1 MEEIQRV
8 LTKVY
13 EDEQAG
19 QNSAAKT
26 ADNDDVPDGEDLDD
40 EGSGAEGD
48 VKRPLIAISKWRGFF
63 TDNVSLRL
71 DGCSPC
77 L

>member
-1 MEEIQRV
+1 M
-8 LTKVY
+8 LTKAY
-13 EDEQAG
+13 EDELAM
-19 QNSAAKT
+19 QNSADED
-26 ADNDDVPDGEDLDD
+26 ADNDDAPDNEELDD
-40 EGSGAEGD
+40 EGSGAEAD
-48 VKRPLIAISKWRGFF
+48 VKRPLVAISEWMGIL

>member
-1 MEEIQRV
+1 M
-8 LTKVY
+8 LTKAY
-13 EDEQAG
+13 EDEMAMQDFADED
-19 QNSAAKT
+19 
-26 ADNDDVPDGEDLDD
+26 ADNDDPNDEELDYK
-40 EGSGAEGD
+40 GSGAE
-48 VKRPLIAISKWRGFF
+48 VAVMKPLVAISEWKGIF

>member
-1 MEEIQRV
+1 MEIRRV
-8 LTKVY
+8 LTKAF
-13 EDEQAG
+13 EDEMAM
-19 QNSAAKT
+19 QNFADED
-26 ADNDDVPDGEDLDD
+26 ADNDDPDDEELDY
-40 EGSGAEGD
+40 EGSGAEAA
-48 VKRPLIAISKWRGFF
+48 VMRPLVAISEWKGIF

>member
-1 MEEIQRV
+1 M

-13 EDEQAG
+13 EDEQAM
-19 QNSAAKT
+19 QNSADKD
-26 ADNDDVPDGEDLDD
+26 ADNDDVPDDEELDD
-40 EGSGAEGD
+40 EGSGAKDD
-48 VKRPLIAISKWRGFF
+48 VKKPLVAISKWKGIF
-63 TDNVSLRL
+63 TDNVGLRL

>member
-1 MEEIQRV
+1 M

-13 EDEQAG
+13 EDEKAG
-19 QNSAAKT
+19 QNSANKT
-26 ADNDDVPDGEDLDD
+26 ADGEDVPGGEDQDD

-48 VKRPLIAISKWRGFF
+48 GKRPLIAISKWRGFF

-71 DGCSPC
+71 GGCYPC

>member
-1 MEEIQRV
+1 M
-8 LTKVY
+8 LTKAY
-13 EDEQAG
+13 EDELAM
-19 QNSAAKT
+19 QNSADED
-26 ADNDDVPDGEDLDD
+26 ADNDDAPDDEELDD
-40 EGSGAEGD
+40 EGSGAEDD
-48 VKRPLIAISKWRGFF
+48 VKRPLVAISEWKGIF